1 MQADYSTMCGAENIP
16 RHQLDHLT
24 SEKSWTRDRVC
35 CRCEMLA
42 GTFPEQSGACMRV
55 LTFVSIVRDTR
66 VTALVGTREC
76 NEVARGGRAT
86 AGNLKLMASRVELCA
101 WVSICRVQGDDLV
114 ANEVVARLEAGGD
127 GVLDSGIASNH
138 QGRL

>member
-1 MQADYSTMCGAENIP
+1 
-16 RHQLDHLT
+16 
-24 SEKSWTRDRVC
+24 
-35 CRCEMLA
+35 
-42 GTFPEQSGACMRV
+42 MRV

-66 VTALVGTREC
+66 ITALVRTREG

-86 AGNLKLMASRVELCA
+86 AGNLELVASRVKLCA
-101 WVSICRVQGDDLV
+101 GISICRVQGDDLV
-114 ANEVVARLEAGGD
+114 AHEVVACLEAGGD